1 MATKIGGDPLLKVK
15 ANKNLIPPT
24 SEDQGL
30 GKTDNS
36 KKVIEGNV
44 ETPTD
49 KPIKR
54 KNDPK
59 IKSKISSDEVSN
71 DIGVSAPLVNAIDPN
86 IKGGGIDS
94 EGRFRTPYGQIVDA
108 ITKPNDYSDDRP
120 LDVIADELNTASE
133 FDNELSFEQQKA
145 QVLTSYTQPTGD
157 TPDPTATMQV
167 SDLENEV
174 NQTVSGDGSGAP
186 VDDAALTNLLNS
198 YKGKPVKYGEAAIE
212 RLGLEEYYP
221 DINTPLQVGTYSG
234 SIVGNNPIF
243 VGGGGYF
250 PFSVLDARK
259 RAMET
264 AAANRV
270 AQAEKIKEL
279 FIVPTAEQYQ
289 DQLTEYGLSLY
300 SDLGEAAG
308 WDYTAMTDM
317 TTEYGRNSTKAIQNY
332 RSNAKRFLQLQAQYD
347 KTLTEWNKGDGAY
360 IPESGWEVMN
370 AWKDG
375 SYNIEYLMEHPEE
388 MEKIHAGMVSYDN
401 MTKDGQAL
409 KGSIDYT
416 VSPAA
421 NPEGVYTEDEL
432 AQFKN
437 EIDIVM
443 DHKNYDILRTTEFKF
458 IPMSRIMAAVDQEVD
473 YGHYYGNP
481 EQVKKDMTA
490 YISSLVS
497 TEWNNTYMEA
507 SNRSTSV
514 TVNNN
519 NDQPEDWSII
529 KNIVNNTNKPEFK
542 ADLNKHLSV
551 GSDPAQIDQ
560 SLGKYLNSDPDE
572 TTPELDVIIP
582 MDPSKSGATQRVS
595 VNSME
600 VQDANGNWI
609 PFAQWQKNTLS
620 DPNGKYRL
628 TADQIAAWESLKKTS
643 GVTEQRFVDALTS
656 WGVPASDAV
665 LFSKSANST
674 IEGGLVEERVVLG
687 YEDDNGMPVYMTYD
701 SEPREGGFIPYH
713 HMTYEVFGGGGTFA
727 DLNVRTVNNP
737 TYTTSAAVLEDGHA
751 GTSAGFERLD
761 KYAETTSENTAKT
774 NTNTNTGTGKTSA
787 PAPAPK
793 GKVMIP

>member
-24 SEDQGL
+24 GNSESQGL

-174 NQTVSGDGSGAP
+174 NQTVAGDGSGAP

-308 WDYTAMTDM
+308 WDYNAMTDM
-317 TTEYGRNSTKAIQNY
+317 TTEYGRAATGKIQNY
-332 RSNAKRFLQLQAQYD
+332 RSNAKRFLQIQAQYQ
-347 KTLTEWNKGDGAY
+347 KTLEEWNKGDGAY
-360 IPESGWEVMN
+360 VPESGWAVMN

-388 MEKIHAGMVSYDN
+388 MEKIQSEMVSYDN
-401 MTKDGQAL
+401 MTKDGQTL
-409 KGSIDYT
+409 KGVIDYT
-416 VSPAA
+416 VSPSAD
-421 NPEGVYTEDEL
+421 PEGNYTEEEL
-432 AQFKN
+432 KQFES
-437 EIDIVM
+437 EIAIVM
-443 DHKNYDILRTTEFKF
+443 DHNNYDILRTQKFKF

-473 YGHYYGNP
+473 YGHYYGDP

-490 YISSLVS
+490 YITSLVS
-497 TEWNNTYMEA
+497 TEWNKSYMEA

-529 KNIVNNTNKPEFK
+529 RNIVNNTNKPEF
-542 ADLNKHLSV
+542 AIDLNKHLLA

-560 SLGKYLNSDPDE
+560 VLGGYMNSDPDE
-572 TTPELDVIIP
+572 TTNELDVIIP
-582 MDPSKSGATQRVS
+582 IDPKESGVSQRVS

-600 VQDANGNWI
+600 IQDEDGNWV
-609 PFAQWQKNTLS
+609 PFTQWQENTLINKYGFS
-620 DPNGKYRL
+620 KDEVAAYRSLIKTNGTTEEAIVAY
-628 TADQIAAWESLKKTS
+628 LKGTNK
-643 GVTEQRFVDALTS
+643 
-656 WGVPASDAV
+656 VPASDAV

-701 SEPREGGFIPYH
+701 SDPRDGGYIPYH
-713 HMTYEVFGGGGTFA
+713 HRTYEVFGGGGTFA

-737 TYTTSAAVLEDGHA
+737 TYTTSAAVLEDQHA
-751 GTSAGFERLD
+751 GTSAGFERTD
-761 KYAETTSENTAKT
+761 KYAETTSENTSKT
-774 NTNTNTGTGKTSA
+774 STNTGKK
-787 PAPAPK
+787 PASKPAPK
-793 GKVMIP
+793 GKIMIP